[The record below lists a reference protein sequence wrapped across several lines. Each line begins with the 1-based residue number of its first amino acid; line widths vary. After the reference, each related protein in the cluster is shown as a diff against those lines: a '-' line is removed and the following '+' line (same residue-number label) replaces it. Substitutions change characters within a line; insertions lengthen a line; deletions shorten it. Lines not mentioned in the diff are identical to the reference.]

1 MIVTIVAKTR
11 QRGGACVGGI
21 TADGRSVRL
30 IAPDAA
36 FNEHHNLE
44 YEVGQRWEID
54 ADPPREIIPP
64 HVENVIVR
72 HKRRLAPA
80 GDLVGL
86 IEEHMPPRV
95 GGPEA
100 LYEGL
105 LRVGAH
111 GALYVG
117 RDGIPPGIPPYST
130 TFWRP
135 DRPLRRDTSG
145 KRLHYRYPTDD
156 GGRSLTFVGFQEPPA
171 EIPAGTLV
179 RVSLAHWWRPEEWLE
194 EELRCYVQL
203 SGWIEDAP
211 LPGRSPSLGEG
222 GVEDPLPNPL
232 PQGEGTRSPSL
243 WEGLGEGSVEDPL
256 PNPLPGGEGT
266 RNPLP
271 GGGGTRDPLPGG
283 EGTVAVLKRVFGY
296 DEFRP
301 LQAEIIANVLA
312 KRDSLAVMPTGSG
325 KSLCYQLPALI
336 SSGLTVVVSPL
347 ISLMEDQVMQ
357 LRELGAPAAYLNST
371 LAYDEYVSI
380 SHRVAAGKVKLLY
393 TAPETLLRPETLAL
407 LDGCRVDCLTIDEA
421 HCISEWGHDF
431 RPEYRQLAAVR
442 RRFPGAVCLA
452 VTATATERV
461 RADIRDSLGIA
472 DAAVFISSFD
482 RENLFLDVAA
492 RVDGLGQ
499 TLTFLENH
507 RDQSGIIYCMTR
519 KTVDALTQQLAAH
532 GWNAL
537 PYHAGLDTATR
548 TAHQRRFTYD
558 EAPIIVATVAFGM
571 GINKS
576 NVRFVL
582 HYDLPKD
589 LESYYQQIGRA
600 GRDGLRADCLLL
612 FSAQDVFTINFLID
626 QGDAA
631 QRPGAM
637 ARLQA
642 MLGYAESDQCRRR
655 PLLAYF
661 GETVARETCG
671 QCDNC
676 TADSAEHVDLTVAAQ
691 KFLSCVR
698 RTGEIFGAGHVID
711 VLRGSRA
718 AAVLS
723 RGHERLSTYNIGGEY
738 SRKEWQ
744 QLARQ
749 FIQKGL
755 LNQDMEHGSLKLTA
769 RGWEVLRG
777 EAFHGAPPVADRVS
791 RPTAAPSDYDA
802 DLFAQLRA
810 LRLELAVEAGVPPYV
825 IFHDSAL
832 GEMATYY
839 PQSAEALGQ
848 MQGVGAVKLERYG
861 DACLRVIRA
870 YCQERGIAEKPKIET
885 EFLRRNSVSK
895 AAKTRP
901 PANGKTRRDEV
912 VDLYQQGRGVNEI
925 AEIFSVQPKTVIN
938 NLWEAAQEGVTIAPE
953 PLLADCALSAEAQ
966 ARVLAEF
973 ERLGAD
979 TLRPIY
985 DALGETVEWDQLHL
999 LRLYFV
1005 LKALANGGWQR
1016 DETVHRLFTLGESGD
1031 PAHVPELV
1039 AALNH
1044 ENGNVRRIAASA
1056 LGKLR
1061 DQRAVEPLMAL
1072 LSAEEKPQVRQYAV
1086 KALGA
1091 IGDPRAWTLLES
1103 IAGDEREM
1111 DYTRKAALGALE
1123 KARAART

>member
-1 MIVTIVAKTR
+1 VIVTIVAKTR
-11 QRGGACVGGI
+11 QRHGACVGGI

-30 IAPDAA
+30 IAADAA

-54 ADPPREIIPP
+54 AAPDRDIIPP
-64 HVENVIVR
+64 HVENVVVH
-72 HKRRLAPA
+72 HKRPLAPA
-80 GDLVGL
+80 ADLVGL
-86 IEEHMPPRV
+86 IETHMPPAV
-95 GGPEA
+95 GGPEV

-105 LRVGAH
+105 LRAGTH
-111 GALYVG
+111 GALYVE
-117 RDGIPPGIPPYST
+117 REGIPPYST

-135 DRPLRRDTSG
+135 DRPLTRDTTG
-145 KRLHYRYPTDD
+145 KRIHYCYPADD
-156 GGRSLTFVGFQEPPA
+156 GHRSLTFVGFQEPP
-171 EIPAGTLV
+171 EVIPAGALV
-179 RVSLAHWWRPEEWLE
+179 RVSLAHWWRPQEHPEKAV
-194 EELRCYVQL
+194 RCYVQL
-203 SGWIEDAP
+203 SGWVEG
-211 LPGRSPSLGEG
+211 LPVLSPSLPEG
-222 GVEDPLPNPL
+222 LEEGRGQDPLPNPL
-232 PQGEGTRSPSL
+232 PRGEGISGPLPSL
-243 WEGLGEGSVEDPL
+243 LARGEGIDEARA
-256 PNPLPGGEGT
+256 T
-266 RNPLP
+266 
-271 GGGGTRDPLPGG
+271 
-283 EGTVAVLKRVFGY
+283 LKRVFGY

-301 LQAEIIANVLA
+301 LQEEIIANVLA

-325 KSLCYQLPALI
+325 KSLCYQLPALLFP
-336 SSGLTVVVSPL
+336 GLTVVVSPL

-357 LRELGAPAAYLNST
+357 LRELGVAAAYLNSS
-371 LAYDEYVSI
+371 LAYDEYVTI
-380 SHRVAAGKVKLLY
+380 SRRVAAGQIKLLY

-407 LDGCRVDCLTIDEA
+407 LDGCRIDCLTIDEA

-442 RRFPGAVCLA
+442 RRFAGAVCLA

-461 RADIRDSLGIA
+461 RGDIRDSLGIA

-482 RENLFLDVAA
+482 RENLFLAVEP
-492 RVDGLGQ
+492 RVDALGQ
-499 TLTFLENH
+499 TLAFLEAH

-519 KTVDALTQQLAAH
+519 KTVDALAAQLVAH

-558 EAPIIVATVAFGM
+558 EAPIVVATIAFGM

-612 FSAQDVFTINFLID
+612 FSSQDVFTINFLID
-626 QGDAA
+626 QGDPA

-661 GETVARETCG
+661 GEAATRDTCDT
-671 QCDNC
+671 CDNC
-676 TADSAEHVDLTVAAQ
+676 TAGSGENVDLTVAAQ
-691 KFLSCVR
+691 KFLSCVK
-698 RTGEIFGAGHVID
+698 RTGEVFGAGHVID

-755 LNQDMEHGSLKLTA
+755 LKQDMEHGSLKLTT
-769 RGWEVLRG
+769 RGWEVMRG
-777 EAFHGAPPVADRVS
+777 EAFHGAPPAADRVA
-791 RPTAAPSDYDA
+791 RPTAAPADYDA
-802 DLFAQLRA
+802 ELFAQLRA
-810 LRLELAVEAGVPPYV
+810 LRAELAAAAGVPPYV

-832 GEMATYY
+832 GEMASYY
-839 PQSAEALGQ
+839 PQSAEALSR
-848 MQGVGAVKLERYG
+848 MQGVGATKLARYG
-861 DACLRVIRA
+861 DAFLRVIRA
-870 YCQERGIAEKPKIET
+870 YCEPRGLAEKPKAVPLT
-885 EFLRRNSVSK
+885 
-895 AAKTRP
+895 KTTRV

-912 VDLYQQGRGVNEI
+912 LDLYQSGRGVAEI
-925 AEIFSVQPKTVIN
+925 ADIFNIKPATVTN
-938 NLWEAAQEGVTIAPE
+938 HLWEALKDGATVAPE
-953 PLLADCALSAEAQ
+953 PLLANCTLPAEQQAQ
-966 ARVLAEF
+966 VLEAF

-979 TLRPIY
+979 FLRPVY
-985 DALGETVEWDQLHL
+985 DALGEMVGWDELHL

-1005 LKALANGGWQR
+1005 
-1016 DETVHRLFTLGESGD
+1016 
-1031 PAHVPELV
+1031 
-1039 AALNH
+1039 
-1044 ENGNVRRIAASA
+1044 ASA
-1056 LGKLR
+1056 WG
-1061 DQRAVEPLMAL
+1061 
-1072 LSAEEKPQVRQYAV
+1072 SA
-1086 KALGA
+1086 
-1091 IGDPRAWTLLES
+1091 S
-1103 IAGDEREM
+1103 
-1111 DYTRKAALGALE
+1111 
-1123 KARAART
+1123 AARS

>member
-11 QRGGACVGGI
+11 QRHGACVGGI

-30 IAPDAA
+30 IAADAA

-54 ADPPREIIPP
+54 AAPDRDIIPP
-64 HVENVIVR
+64 HVENVVVH
-72 HKRRLAPA
+72 HKRPLAPA
-80 GDLVGL
+80 ADLVGL
-86 IEEHMPPRV
+86 IETHMPPAV
-95 GGPEA
+95 GGPEV

-105 LRVGAH
+105 LRAGTH
-111 GALYVG
+111 GALYVE
-117 RDGIPPGIPPYST
+117 REGIPPYST

-135 DRPLRRDTSG
+135 DRPLTRDTTG
-145 KRLHYRYPTDD
+145 KRIHYCYPADD
-156 GGRSLTFVGFQEPPA
+156 GHRSLTFVGFQEPP
-171 EIPAGTLV
+171 EVIPAGALV
-179 RVSLAHWWRPEEWLE
+179 RVSLAHWWRPQEHPEKAV
-194 EELRCYVQL
+194 RCYVQL
-203 SGWIEDAP
+203 SGWVEG
-211 LPGRSPSLGEG
+211 LPVLSPSLPEG
-222 GVEDPLPNPL
+222 LEEGRGQDPLPNPL
-232 PQGEGTRSPSL
+232 PRGEGIDEARAT
-243 WEGLGEGSVEDPL
+243 
-256 PNPLPGGEGT
+256 
-266 RNPLP
+266 
-271 GGGGTRDPLPGG
+271 
-283 EGTVAVLKRVFGY
+283 LKRVFGY

-301 LQAEIIANVLA
+301 LQEEIIANVLA

-325 KSLCYQLPALI
+325 KSLCYQLPALLFP
-336 SSGLTVVVSPL
+336 GLTVVVSPL

-357 LRELGAPAAYLNST
+357 LRELGVAAAYLNSS
-371 LAYDEYVSI
+371 LAYDEYVTI
-380 SHRVAAGKVKLLY
+380 SRRVAAGQIKLLY

-407 LDGCRVDCLTIDEA
+407 LDGCRIDCLTIDEA

-442 RRFPGAVCLA
+442 RRFAGAVCLA

-461 RADIRDSLGIA
+461 RGDIRDSLGIA

-482 RENLFLDVAA
+482 RENLFLAVEP
-492 RVDGLGQ
+492 RVDALGQ
-499 TLTFLENH
+499 TLAFLEAH

-519 KTVDALTQQLAAH
+519 KTVDALAAQLVAH

-558 EAPIIVATVAFGM
+558 EAPIVVATIAFGM

-612 FSAQDVFTINFLID
+612 FSSQDVFTINFLID
-626 QGDAA
+626 QGDPA

-661 GETVARETCG
+661 GEAATRDTCDT
-671 QCDNC
+671 CDNC
-676 TADSAEHVDLTVAAQ
+676 TAGSGENVDLTVAAQ
-691 KFLSCVR
+691 KFLSCVK
-698 RTGEIFGAGHVID
+698 RTGEVFGAGHVID

-755 LNQDMEHGSLKLTA
+755 LKQDMEHGSLKLTT
-769 RGWEVLRG
+769 RGWEVMRG
-777 EAFHGAPPVADRVS
+777 EAFHGAPPAADRVA
-791 RPTAAPSDYDA
+791 RPTAAPADYDA
-802 DLFAQLRA
+802 ELFAQLRA
-810 LRLELAVEAGVPPYV
+810 LRAELAAAAGVPPYV

-832 GEMATYY
+832 GEMASYY
-839 PQSAEALGQ
+839 PQSAEALSR
-848 MQGVGAVKLERYG
+848 MQGVGATKLARYG
-861 DACLRVIRA
+861 DAFLRVIRA
-870 YCQERGIAEKPKIET
+870 YCEPRGLAEKPKAVPLT
-885 EFLRRNSVSK
+885 
-895 AAKTRP
+895 KTTRV

-912 VDLYQQGRGVNEI
+912 LDLYQSGRGVAEI
-925 AEIFSVQPKTVIN
+925 ADIFNIKPATVTN
-938 NLWEAAQEGVTIAPE
+938 HLWEALKDGATVAPE
-953 PLLADCALSAEAQ
+953 PLLANCTLPAEQQ
-966 ARVLAEF
+966 ARVLEAF

-979 TLRPIY
+979 FLRPVY
-985 DALGETVEWDQLHL
+985 DALGEMVGWDELHL

-1005 LKALANGGWQR
+1005 
-1016 DETVHRLFTLGESGD
+1016 
-1031 PAHVPELV
+1031 
-1039 AALNH
+1039 
-1044 ENGNVRRIAASA
+1044 ASA
-1056 LGKLR
+1056 WG
-1061 DQRAVEPLMAL
+1061 
-1072 LSAEEKPQVRQYAV
+1072 SA
-1086 KALGA
+1086 
-1091 IGDPRAWTLLES
+1091 S
-1103 IAGDEREM
+1103 
-1111 DYTRKAALGALE
+1111 
-1123 KARAART
+1123 AARS

>member
-11 QRGGACVGGI
+11 QRHGACVGGI
-21 TADGRSVRL
+21 TSDGRSVRL
-30 IAPDAA
+30 IASDAA
-36 FNEHHNLE
+36 FNEHYNLE
-44 YEVGQRWEID
+44 YEVGQRWEIE
-54 ADPPREIIPP
+54 ADPAHDIIPP

-72 HKRRLAPA
+72 HKRLLAPA

-86 IEEHMPPRV
+86 IEGCMPPRV
-95 GGPEA
+95 GGPEV

-105 LRVGAH
+105 LRVGTH
-111 GALYVG
+111 GALFVG
-117 RDGIPPGIPPYST
+117 RDDIPPYST

-156 GGRSLTFVGFQEPPA
+156 GGRSLTFVGFQEPPE
-171 EIPAGTLV
+171 EIAAGTLL
-179 RVSLAHWWRPEEWLE
+179 RVSLAHWWRPDERPEEAV
-194 EELRCYVQL
+194 RCYVQL
-203 SGWIEDAP
+203 SGWIEEYP
-211 LPGRSPSLGEG
+211 LPNRSPSRREGPGEG
-222 GVEDPLPNPL
+222 GAEDPLPNPL
-232 PQGEGTRSPSL
+232 PQGEGMDEAR
-243 WEGLGEGSVEDPL
+243 
-256 PNPLPGGEGT
+256 
-266 RNPLP
+266 
-271 GGGGTRDPLPGG
+271 
-283 EGTVAVLKRVFGY
+283 AVLKRVFGY

-301 LQAEIIANVLA
+301 LQEAIIANVLA

-325 KSLCYQLPALI
+325 KSLCYQLPALLFP
-336 SSGLTVVVSPL
+336 GLTVVVSPL

-357 LRELGAPAAYLNST
+357 LRELGVAAAYLNST
-371 LAYDEYVSI
+371 LAYDEYVAI
-380 SHRVAAGKVKLLY
+380 SHRVAAGQIKLLY

-442 RRFPGAVCLA
+442 RRFSSAVCLA

-461 RADIRDSLGIA
+461 RADIRASLGIP
-472 DAAVFISSFD
+472 DAAMFISSFD
-482 RENLFLDVAA
+482 RENLFLSVEP
-492 RVDGLGQ
+492 RVDALGQ
-499 TLTFLENH
+499 TLAFLEAH

-519 KTVDALTQQLAAH
+519 KAVDAMTEHLVAH

-548 TAHQRRFTYD
+548 QANQRRFTYD
-558 EAPIIVATVAFGM
+558 EVPIIVATIAFGM

-589 LESYYQQIGRA
+589 VESYYQQIGRA

-612 FSAQDVFTINFLID
+612 FNAQDVFTINYLID

-661 GETVARETCG
+661 GEAVERETCG
-671 QCDNC
+671 HCDNC
-676 TADSAEHVDLTVAAQ
+676 TADTTEHVDLTVAAQ
-691 KFLSCVR
+691 KLLSCVK

-711 VLRGSRA
+711 VLRGSKA

-755 LNQDMEHGSLKLTA
+755 LAQDMEHGSLKLTA
-769 RGWEVLRG
+769 RGWEVMRG
-777 EAFHGAPPVADRVS
+777 QPFHGAPPAADRVA
-791 RPTAAPSDYDA
+791 RPTAAPSDYDGE
-802 DLFAQLRA
+802 LFARLRA
-810 LRLELAVEAGVPPYV
+810 LRAELAAAAAVPPYV

-839 PQSAEALGQ
+839 PQSAAALAQ

-861 DACLRVIRA
+861 EAFLAVIRA
-870 YCQERGIAEKPKIET
+870 YCAELGIAEKPKQAPP
-885 EFLRRNSVSK
+885 S
-895 AAKTRP
+895 TRSNAIVKSRL
-901 PANGKTRRDEV
+901 PANGKSRRDEV
-912 VDLYQQGRGVNEI
+912 LELYQQGRGVGEI
-925 AEIFSVQPKTVIN
+925 AEIFNVKAATVSN
-938 NLWEAAQEGVTIAPE
+938 HLWEALKDGATIAPE
-953 PLLADCALSAEAQ
+953 PLLDGSTLSAEER
-966 ARVLAEF
+966 ARVLEQF
-973 ERLGAD
+973 KSLGAGQ
-979 TLRPIY
+979 LRPVY
-985 DALGETVEWDQLHL
+985 DALGESVSYDELHL

-1005 LKALANGGWQR
+1005 A
-1016 DETVHRLFTLGESGD
+1016 
-1031 PAHVPELV
+1031 
-1039 AALNH
+1039 
-1044 ENGNVRRIAASA
+1044 
-1056 LGKLR
+1056 
-1061 DQRAVEPLMAL
+1061 
-1072 LSAEEKPQVRQYAV
+1072 
-1086 KALGA
+1086 
-1091 IGDPRAWTLLES
+1091 
-1103 IAGDEREM
+1103 
-1111 DYTRKAALGALE
+1111 AALGPMPSYPPPDAKIEALVIE
-1123 KARAART
+1123 CVRALPGALPRSGVAKLLVGSGSVRVGEWADHPLFGRLADVPRYAVMGEIDRLILAGELYLDERGYLVTASARA